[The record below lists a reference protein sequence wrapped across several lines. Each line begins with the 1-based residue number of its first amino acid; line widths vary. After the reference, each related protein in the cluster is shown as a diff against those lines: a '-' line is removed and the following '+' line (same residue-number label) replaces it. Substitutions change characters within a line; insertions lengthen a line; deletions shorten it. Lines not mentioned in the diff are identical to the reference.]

1 MSFDRPTGAADGE
14 ATTCAVMLLPWKYRV
29 SFRAVLAAVELTIA
43 EFPAVENSKVFTE
56 GNFWFVVDCASNGI
70 VVIGCK

>member
-14 ATTCAVMLLPWKYRV
+14 ATMWAVIPLPWKYLA
-29 SFRAVLAAVELTIA
+29 SLRAALEAVELTFA
-43 EFPAVENSKVFTE
+43 VFPAVENSNVFTE